1 MKFKYLIEDL
11 LNLEI
16 RSLEKTENLIKDSG
30 GTLALSRLKKGRQII
45 ALARTI
51 RLLIEHNMEDEAEI
65 LLTLLE
71 EMEVKLPGR

>member
-1 MKFKYLIEDL
+1 MKFKYLLEDL

-16 RSLEKTENLIKDSG
+16 RSLEKTENLIRDTG

-71 EMEVKLPGR
+71 EMEVTLPGR